1 MLGHSANRT
10 GKEASSVKVAGQCSP
25 QRISKVRPIHAAV
38 GARGEHQGGQPA
50 GRRLVSGGHCRC
62 PIPVTRSLATSEGSF
77 LMGLGWK
84 LP

>member
-25 QRISKVRPIHAAV
+25 QRIRKVRPIHAAV

-50 GRRLVSGGHCRC
+50 GLGLLSLVGTAGA
-62 PIPVTRSLATSEGSF
+62 PYRSLDLWPPLRAPS
-77 LMGLGWK
+77 
-84 LP
+84 